1 VCLLANRFTDIK
13 GKLNDLGKV
22 AQAAGL
28 HLNKSKTKEMRVHS
42 ITDTRLQLGEEEIEE
57 VKEFVYLGSIISKR
71 GGSDE
76 DITARIKKAKA
87 SFSQLSPIWKS
98 KQMSLNT
105 KIRFL
110 IIIIMLNLFY
120 FMGVKHGKRSGQI
133 AKLCKQVLE
142 IHFGNMV
149 TKYDM

>member
-1 VCLLANRFTDIK
+1 MGYERKAEDLEYADDVCLLAHRFIK

-28 HLNKSKTKEMRVHS
+28 HLSKSKTKELRIHN

-87 SFSQLSPIWKS
+87 TF
-98 KQMSLNT
+98 
-105 KIRFL
+105 
-110 IIIIMLNLFY
+110 
-120 FMGVKHGKRSGQI
+120 
-133 AKLCKQVLE
+133 
-142 IHFGNMV
+142 
-149 TKYDM
+149 

>member
-1 VCLLANRFTDIK
+1 VPTDIK

-28 HLNKSKTKEMRVHS
+28 HLSKSKTKELRIHN
-42 ITDTRLQLGEEEIEE
+42 ITDTGLQLGEEEIEE

-87 SFSQLSPIWKS
+87 TFSQLSPIWKS
-98 KQMSLNT
+98 KQISLNT
-105 KIRFL
+105 KISLINTDVKSVLLYGCETWKETREIWKKLQRYVNRCLRFIL
-110 IIIIMLNLFY
+110 GYLMKTY
-120 FMGVKHGKRSGQI
+120 G
-133 AKLCKQVLE
+133 
-142 IHFGNMV
+142 
-149 TKYDM
+149 